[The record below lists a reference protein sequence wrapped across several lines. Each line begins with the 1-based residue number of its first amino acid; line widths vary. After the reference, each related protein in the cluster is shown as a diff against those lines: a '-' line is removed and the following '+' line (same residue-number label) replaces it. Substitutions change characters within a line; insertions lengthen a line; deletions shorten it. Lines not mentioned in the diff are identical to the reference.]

1 MRRRNLLLTGLVLAS
16 GYMPLLQAHHSIV
29 EFDYTLAYAVTGK
42 VKELQWTNPHSW
54 VQVLVPDSTGEN
66 IEFGFELGAPVFNIR
81 LGWRKDSIKPG
92 DVVTV
97 VYCPSKNGSP
107 RGTLMFIHLPSG
119 EVLSGVAPRI
129 YSGPSVEDP
138 SMVPAPPLLSRN

>member
-1 MRRRNLLLTGLVLAS
+1 MKITRLLIAAF
-16 GYMPLLQAHHSIV
+16 LLFTCQSSLYAHHSIV
-29 EFDYTLAYAVTGK
+29 EFDYTQAYAVTGR

-54 VQVLVPDSTGEN
+54 VQVLVPDASGNEV
-66 IEFGFELGAPVFNIR
+66 EFGFELGAPVFNIR
-81 LGWRKDSIKPG
+81 LGWRKDSIVPG
-92 DVVTV
+92 DEVTV

-119 EVLSGVAPRI
+119 DVLSGVAPRM

-138 SMVPAPPLLSRN
+138 STVPRPPILGLN